1 MNREGDYTLLKVF
14 IIIIVILWIM
24 FEISTCMQY
33 KDVPAGDVPKWVD
46 WVL

>member
-1 MNREGDYTLLKVF
+1 MYSDDDYSILKVF
-14 IIIIVILWIM
+14 VIIVIILWIM

-33 KDVPAGDVPKWVD
+33 KDVPAGDVSKWVD

>member
-1 MNREGDYTLLKVF
+1 MYSEDNYSIIKVF
-14 IIIIVILWIM
+14 VIIVIILWIM